1 MANVTFITA
10 DGTRHEVVV
19 DHGTTLLE
27 AAKKRG
33 LPLLGTC
40 GGSRICGTCHLIV
53 RTEDFLRVGAP
64 CSEEI
69 DVLEW
74 IPTFCETSRLGCQ
87 IKVQSTLDGLEVRI
101 P

>member
-1 MANVTFITA
+1 MTKITFITS
-10 DGTRHEVVV
+10 DGTRHELVAET
-19 DHGTTLLE
+19 GTTLLE
-27 AAKKRG
+27 AAKKHG

-53 RTEDFLRVGAP
+53 KTEDFPRVGSP
-64 CSEEI
+64 CSEEM

-74 IPTFCETSRLGCQ
+74 IPTFSETSRLGCQ
-87 IKVQSTLDGLEVRI
+87 IKVQAMLDGLEVRI